1 MSELQNNTQNNIQ
14 NTANT
19 TTQNPSEQRE
29 QLAPGRTFTPRV
41 DIYENAKELLFIA
54 DLPGV
59 SADQLDV
66 RLERDTLSIEGR
78 VRKLRDDLD
87 AFTYQRSFKVPRG
100 IDPQHIAADLKNGV
114 LTLHLPRQSQPVSRQ
129 ITVRAE

>member
-41 DIYENAKELLFIA
+41 DIYENAKELLVIA

-59 SADQLDV
+59 SADR
-66 RLERDTLSIEGR
+66 RLQS
-78 VRKLRDDLD
+78 
-87 AFTYQRSFKVPRG
+87 P
-100 IDPQHIAADLKNGV
+100 
-114 LTLHLPRQSQPVSRQ
+114 PRQVQDRGAQEHQRHPRRDRHGQPRDRSPHFALRHAAPLA
-129 ITVRAE
+129 VR